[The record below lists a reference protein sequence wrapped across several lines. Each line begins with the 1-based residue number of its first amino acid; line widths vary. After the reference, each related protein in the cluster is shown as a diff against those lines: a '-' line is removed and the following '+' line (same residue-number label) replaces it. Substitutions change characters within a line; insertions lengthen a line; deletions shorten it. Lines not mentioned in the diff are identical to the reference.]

1 MTGAL
6 STPTTPADGDFA
18 DEWQQWHTI
27 RERDLAAPLGWLSI
41 NRLEWLDTQ
50 PSRFEGLPGTWWFDG
65 PTAHLRPGDGE
76 SFDTRDFD
84 LEPTGP
90 GEVVDIDDVHIEVA
104 RRGDGYLIRV
114 HDENAPTVRNFRGVP
129 AYDADPAWVVEARF
143 EPYEQPRPVTVGAV
157 VAGGVAPSPSRSNG
171 TCPASSAIRSRAIAT
186 STASCSS
193 SCAEPRCSTIVRTP
207 RVFDAICTAV
217 APDAVRTFRTN
228 HPTERV

>member
-6 STPTTPADGDFA
+6 STSTTPADGDFA

-41 NRLEWLDTQ
+41 NRLEWLDTE

-76 SFDTRDFD
+76 SFDARDFD

-114 HDENAPTVRNFRGVP
+114 HDENAPTVRNFRAFRRMTPIPRGSSKRGSSHTNSRGRSP
-129 AYDADPAWVVEARF
+129 SAQSRRAWPTCTF
-143 EPYEQPRPVTVGAV
+143 PPVTWSLTTTGSNVDS
-157 VAGGVAPSPSRSNG
+157 SP
-171 TCPASSAIRSRAIAT
+171 
-186 STASCSS
+186 STASR
-193 SCAEPRCSTIVRTP
+193 AG
-207 RVFDAICTAV
+207 
-217 APDAVRTFRTN
+217 
-228 HPTERV
+228 

>member
-1 MTGAL
+1 MAG
-6 STPTTPADGDFA
+6 
-18 DEWQQWHTI
+18 
-27 RERDLAAPLGWLSI
+27 
-41 NRLEWLDTQ
+41 RLHAV
-50 PSRFEGLPGTWWFDG
+50 GVG
-65 PTAHLRPGDGE
+65 PGDPELLTLKAARLIGAADVVAYY
-76 SFDTRDFD
+76 SGTRGASIDRSIVSDLITDDT
-84 LEPTGP
+84 
-90 GEVVDIDDVHIEVA
+90 
-104 RRGDGYLIRV
+104 
-114 HDENAPTVRNFRGVP
+114 
-129 AYDADPAWVVEARF
+129 VE
-143 EPYEQPRPVTVGAV
+143 ELLTYPVTVGAV